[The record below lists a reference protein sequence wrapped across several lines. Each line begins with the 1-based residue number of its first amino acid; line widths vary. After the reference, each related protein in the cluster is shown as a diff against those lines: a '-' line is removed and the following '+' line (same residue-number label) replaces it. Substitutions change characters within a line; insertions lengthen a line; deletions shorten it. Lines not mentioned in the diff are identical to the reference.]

1 MLVIDVGD
9 KYVGD
14 NFEMLV
20 TDLRFWW
27 RIKYIKNHQHN
38 ENSRQHNNSVT
49 NILNLSP
56 SLSHKHNAVTNIIIA
71 DQYSRIAKTGE
82 F

>member
-27 RIKYIKNHQHN
+27 RIKYIKNHQHIEKIKKFTSN
-38 ENSRQHNNSVT
+38 FSIDNDYSD
-49 NILNLSP
+49 
-56 SLSHKHNAVTNIIIA
+56 LSHEEAHNHDKDFHLLLQFDFRDI
-71 DQYSRIAKTGE
+71 
-82 F
+82 